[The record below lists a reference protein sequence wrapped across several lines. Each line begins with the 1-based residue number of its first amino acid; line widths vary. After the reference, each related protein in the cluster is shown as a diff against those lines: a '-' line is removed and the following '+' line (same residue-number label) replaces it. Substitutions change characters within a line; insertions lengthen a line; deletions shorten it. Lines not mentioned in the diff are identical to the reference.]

1 VCARLCLVN
10 LLCVVCS
17 SIRPQLVDGRIDG
30 SSPVVSWFI
39 SLQSRS
45 LVVVCVCVCV
55 SWFIS
60 LQSRSLVVV
69 CVCVC
74 VLVH

>member
-55 SWFIS
+55 
-60 LQSRSLVVV
+60 
-69 CVCVC
+69 
-74 VLVH
+74 LVH